1 MTREAEQRETR
12 LMDDME
18 KLRRQQE
25 QTVWFLDTRIDAM
38 MEKRIQ
44 AIIDK
49 LDGLLENRSG
59 SKN

>member
-18 KLRRQQE
+18 KQRRQQE
-25 QTVWFLDTRIDAM
+25 QTVRFLDTRIDAM

>member
-25 QTVWFLDTRIDAM
+25 QTVRFLDTRIDAM

-44 AIIDK
+44 AFIDK
-49 LDGLLENRSG
+49 LDGLLENKSG